1 MSEVLSA
8 HKTIQSFVVKVSNG
22 ETVSKLVSKTVS
34 IAVAK
39 PSSRGFINTLFFGS
53 LCVATAM
60 AAHNTTVAIA
70 PHANVAV
77 VHRPILTQLIVPSE
91 VPVPTPSPAHEQGPA
106 HEKESSMSPTRLL
119 HRWDNIITEAS
130 QRFHVP
136 QAWIRAVMARESGG
150 RTMSH
155 ANRPIVSS
163 AGAVGLMQMLPQTY
177 HAVAA
182 KNNLGRNPSDAHD
195 NIMAGTAYLSSLYHK
210 YGFPAMFA
218 AYNAGPGKL
227 EDHLMRG
234 ESLPAETRAYVG
246 AIAKSLNAAGSG
258 PEQVA
263 FTGPD
268 GGTLKIDP
276 SQVVGVRAAFR
287 GEYGNNVKSVLTL
300 RHHRHQAI
308 LEDVATAEAAIAQPT
323 A

>member
-1 MSEVLSA
+1 
-8 HKTIQSFVVKVSNG
+8 
-22 ETVSKLVSKTVS
+22 VS
-34 IAVAK
+34 IAVAR
-39 PSSRGFINTLFFGS
+39 PSSRGFINTLFLGS

-70 PHANVAV
+70 PHARVAV
-77 VHRPILTQLIVPSE
+77 VHRPVLTQLMVPSE
-91 VPVPTPSPAHEQGPA
+91 VPQPTPSPAHEQ
-106 HEKESSMSPTRLL
+106 ESSMGQARLL
-119 HRWDNIITEAS
+119 HRWDNIISEAS
-130 QRFHVP
+130 QRFHLP

-150 RTMSH
+150 RTTMH
-155 ANRPIVSS
+155 ANKPIVSS

-182 KNNLGRNPSDAHD
+182 QNNLGRNPFDAHD
-195 NIMAGTAYLSSLYHK
+195 NIMAGTAYLSSLYHR

-227 EDHLMRG
+227 EDHLQRG

-246 AIAKSLNAAGSG
+246 AIAKMLHEAGSG
-258 PEQVA
+258 PEQVS
-263 FTGPD
+263 FTRPD
-268 GGTLKIDP
+268 GGMLKIDP

-308 LEDVATAEAAIAQPT
+308 LEDLATAQAAIAQPT
-323 A
+323 V

>member
-1 MSEVLSA
+1 
-8 HKTIQSFVVKVSNG
+8 
-22 ETVSKLVSKTVS
+22 VS

-70 PHANVAV
+70 PHAHVAV
-77 VHRPILTQLIVPSE
+77 VHRPILTQLIVPSD
-91 VPVPTPSPAHEQGPA
+91 VPQPTPSPAHEQ
-106 HEKESSMSPTRLL
+106 ESSMGPARLL

-130 QRFHVP
+130 QRFHLP

-155 ANRPIVSS
+155 ANRPIVSR
-163 AGAVGLMQMLPQTY
+163 AGAVGLMQMLPRTFA
-177 HAVAA
+177 AVAA
-182 KNNLGRNPSDAHD
+182 KYNLGNNPADAHD
-195 NIMAGTAYLSSLYHK
+195 NIMAGTAYLGSLYHK

-227 EDHLMRG
+227 EDHLVRG

-246 AIAKSLNAAGSG
+246 AIAKSLHAAGSE
-258 PEQVA
+258 PEQVS
-263 FTGPD
+263 FTRPD

-276 SQVVGVRAAFR
+276 RQVVAVRAALP

-300 RHHRHQAI
+300 DHHRHEGI
-308 LEDVATAEAAIAQPT
+308 REDLATAQAAIAQPT
-323 A
+323 V